1 MFFEGKPMRFTSK
14 VLVLPLVLAL
24 LGCNSTV
31 EEKPAVYS
39 NKYNLYLDNAF
50 PNSLSA
56 NIETEEEIFA
66 LSDEMKE
73 MVKTKLLTQKD
84 HRKRANKLLKQ
95 LFLTN
100 QIDISYN
107 SQANLIAKDAYNSKQ
122 ANCMSLTI
130 LAYALAK
137 EAGLNVKFQDVQIP
151 EYWVRNGQFN
161 MLTGHVNLLL
171 QRPVEDNRIVLLDR
185 NILEID
191 FDPYVAKKRFPK
203 REISKA
209 TVVSM
214 FYNNKGAQAMVKGD
228 YDLAY
233 AYFKAATIKAPSFS
247 ASWGN
252 LAILYRFTEN
262 FDVSIDA
269 YRHAIAIDDEN
280 LTALSNFAVLL
291 SKLGE
296 EAMALEIT
304 NRIYEKRKHN
314 PYFYALLA
322 DEELHKGNFESAISF
337 YKKAIRLDQSEHEF
351 YFGLA
356 RAYYLNNNSR
366 SAEFALRK
374 AITLNKVKSIDDRYI
389 AKLAVLKQT
398 T

>member
-1 MFFEGKPMRFTSK
+1 MRFFSK
-14 VLVLPLVLAL
+14 VLVLPLITAL
-24 LGCNSTV
+24 VACNTTTKV
-31 EEKPAVYS
+31 EKVV
-39 NKYNLYLDNAF
+39 NTNTGGLYLDQHFSSYQDAV
-50 PNSLSA
+50 
-56 NIETEEEIFA
+56 IETEEEIFE

-73 MVKTKLLTQKD
+73 MVRTKLLTQKD
-84 HRKRANKLLKQ
+84 HRKRANTLLKQ

-107 SQANLIAKDAYNSKQ
+107 SQANLIAKEAYNSKQ

-137 EAGLNVKFQDVQIP
+137 EANLNVKFQDVQIP
-151 EYWVRNGQFN
+151 EYWVRNGEFN

-191 FDPYVAKKRFPK
+191 FDPFVAKRRFPK
-203 REISKA
+203 KEISKE

-214 FYNNKGAQAMVKGD
+214 FYNNKGAQAMVRGE
-228 YDLAY
+228 YALAY
-233 AYFKAATIKAPSFS
+233 AYFRAATLKDPSFS

-252 LAILYRFTEN
+252 LAVLYRFTEH

-269 YRHAIAIDDEN
+269 YRHAIAIDGEN

-291 SKLGE
+291 NRIGE
-296 EAMALEIT
+296 ESMASEIS
-304 NRIYEKRKHN
+304 NRIYEKRKKN

-322 DEELHKGNFESAISF
+322 DEALHKGNILEAISY
-337 YKKAIRLDQSEHEF
+337 YKKAIRLDQQEHEF

-356 RAYYLNNNSR
+356 RAYYLNNNNK

-374 AITLNKVKSIDDRYI
+374 AISLNKVKSIDDRYI
-389 AKLAVLKQT
+389 AKLANLKQAT
-398 T
+398 